1 MKLFMVTT
9 SLLVGLTAA
18 GGSSGSQDHRIM
30 KNWMMMRAEESCWG
44 KENVK
49 IWTVKMKRAVQECS
63 EMEAPELDLAP
74 FRQPYRFI
82 NTLMNYADKTE
93 DRQAALVYKI
103 LRRMYNPSNYFDNHY
118 NEQHYYN
125 DNYESEPQ
133 FYNHNNN
140 RKMEDMVRRI
150 VMKTMNKKDDSMDYN
165 TNARTSLYR
174 DDVSSRHSN
183 KNFFRNQYNKKDM
196 YRGDYSSN
204 KYSSEVMYDAV
215 KEAMREKEMKDN
227 MMKYKVEHEQRMV
240 SPFMN
245 DDFSEKMAALLNRRQ
260 RSAFRGEVTNPLDVG
275 DRLIERVESIQRGV
289 ETKIGNLTCI
299 LRKFDVINE
308 DNELDE
314 TLMRNSMEEY
324 SMPDP
329 WFKRRVMADQDMC
342 NKVAQALP
350 SEAMDHTSNIKGYAN
365 IPRIKAFMKCHK
377 AASMRTCIAKDMRQK
392 LKSLEASVGKLED
405 ISKATNMSEDEI
417 LHSMAKILYN
427 ESHDDEF

>member
-1 MKLFMVTT
+1 MC
-9 SLLVGLTAA
+9 
-18 GGSSGSQDHRIM
+18 
-30 KNWMMMRAEESCWG
+30 N
-44 KENVK
+44 
-49 IWTVKMKRAVQECS
+49 
-63 EMEAPELDLAP
+63 
-74 FRQPYRFI
+74 RQPYRFI

-150 VMKTMNKKDDSMDYN
+150 VMRTMNKKDDSMDYN
-165 TNARTSLYR
+165 NNARTSLYR
-174 DDVSSRHSN
+174 DDMTSRHSN

-260 RSAFRGEVTNPLDVG
+260 VENIIQV
-275 DRLIERVESIQRGV
+275 LIKRIF
-289 ETKIGNLTCI
+289 K
-299 LRKFDVINE
+299 
-308 DNELDE
+308 EL
-314 TLMRNSMEEY
+314 L
-324 SMPDP
+324 
-329 WFKRRVMADQDMC
+329 A
-342 NKVAQALP
+342 
-350 SEAMDHTSNIKGYAN
+350 
-365 IPRIKAFMKCHK
+365 
-377 AASMRTCIAKDMRQK
+377 
-392 LKSLEASVGKLED
+392 
-405 ISKATNMSEDEI
+405 
-417 LHSMAKILYN
+417 
-427 ESHDDEF
+427 

>member
-1 MKLFMVTT
+1 MGDYRF
-9 SLLVGLTAA
+9 
-18 GGSSGSQDHRIM
+18 M

-74 FRQPYRFI
+74 FRQSYRFI
-82 NTLMNYADKTE
+82 NTLMNYSDKTE

-133 FYNHNNN
+133 FYNHNN

-150 VMKTMNKKDDSMDYN
+150 VMRTMNKKDDSMDYN
-165 TNARTSLYR
+165 NNARTSLYR
-174 DDVSSRHSN
+174 DDMTSRHSN
-183 KNFFRNQYNKKDM
+183 KNFFRNQYNKKD
-196 YRGDYSSN
+196 
-204 KYSSEVMYDAV
+204 
-215 KEAMREKEMKDN
+215 MKDN

-275 DRLIERVESIQRGV
+275 DRLIERVESIQRGA

-299 LRKFDVINE
+299 LRKFDVLNE

-350 SEAMDHTSNIKGYAN
+350 SEAMDHTSNIEGYAN